1 MSERQDTVGVGV
13 IGTGWITRAHV
24 HALHTLN
31 HIKPL
36 PKRIELVSLYGRTP
50 ERVERM
56 ASEFGFERWT
66 TRWEDIIEAPDID
79 VVACLGTNVLH
90 TPVSIAAL
98 ESGKAVL
105 CEKPL
110 AETAEE
116 AEQMVTVAEG
126 AGVTAACGFN
136 YRFVPAVRLM
146 HDLLSSGR
154 LGDVRHF
161 RAAYLQDWASAE
173 EMTRPNRTGAGSVLD
188 YSHILDMLLHLVG
201 EPISVDGLV
210 TSFAG
215 GSDDAFVASCELPQG
230 ATASLEA
237 SRYATGWK
245 GLQRVEVNGT
255 LGSAWWDMEDINRLH
270 VFFVDDERE
279 GLGGFRD
286 VLVGEPGHPFMH
298 QWWPPG
304 HVIGWEH
311 SFVHQWQAFLEAV
324 IEQRP
329 VDTIQANFTDGLR
342 VARFSDAIYES
353 ARESRRV
360 PVDLSSRSSER
371 RMS

>member
-1 MSERQDTVGVGV
+1 MSERQNTVGVGV

-31 HIKPL
+31 HIRPL
-36 PKRIELVSLYGRTP
+36 PKQIELVSLCSRTP
-50 ERVERM
+50 ERVEPM
-56 ASEFGFERWT
+56 ASELGFKRWT
-66 TRWEDIIEAPDID
+66 TAWEDIIEAPDID
-79 VVACLGTNVLH
+79 VVACLGANVLH
-90 TPVSIAAL
+90 APVSIAAL

-116 AEQMVTVAEG
+116 AEHMVTVAEATG
-126 AGVTAACGFN
+126 LTAACGFN

-161 RAAYLQDWASAE
+161 RAVYLQDWALAE
-173 EMTRPNRTGAGSVLD
+173 EMSRPGHAGAGTVLD

-201 EPISVDGLV
+201 DPISVDGLV

-215 GSDDAFVASCELPQG
+215 GSDDAFVASCGLPQG

-245 GLQRVEVNGT
+245 GLQRVEVNGS

-270 VFFVDDERE
+270 VFFADDERE

-286 VLVGEPGHPFMH
+286 VLVSEPEHPFMR
-298 QWWPPG
+298 QWWTPG

-311 SFVHQWQAFLEAV
+311 SFVHQWRTFLDAV

-329 VDTIQANFTDGLR
+329 VDPLQANFTDGLR
-342 VARFSDAIYES
+342 VARFADAIYES

-360 PVDLSSRSSER
+360 PVDLSSRSSEHHT
-371 RMS
+371 S